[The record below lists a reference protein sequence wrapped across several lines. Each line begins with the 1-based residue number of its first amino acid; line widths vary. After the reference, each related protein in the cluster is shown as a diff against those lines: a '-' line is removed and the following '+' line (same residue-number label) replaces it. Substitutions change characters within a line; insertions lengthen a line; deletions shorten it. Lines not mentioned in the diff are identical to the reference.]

1 MSEPYTFFLIFLG
14 TIVFTR
20 ICLAIKPVSS
30 PTIHGF
36 KLHHYMYGIVLM
48 IVGFF
53 IQNMPMFAIGLG
65 LFVDELPI
73 LWKREFHYKEYKS
86 AWCRIGVVI
95 LITLIFLCRAQI
107 LSLIRI

>member
-20 ICLAIKPVSS
+20 VCLAVKPVSS

-48 IVGFF
+48 VVGGL
-53 IQNMPMFAIGLG
+53 IGNMPMFAVGLG

-86 AWCRIGVVI
+86 IQCRIGVVVFI
-95 LITLIFLCRAQI
+95 IIVFFLKDY
-107 LSLIRI
+107 IRIIG